1 MSEEEAD
8 KEHLVKKQEDEDD
21 ETVHEKK
28 RAKDT
33 DKWYQSMLW
42 KKLGEPLCILCV
54 TTGIILLCYLYCI
67 PCLFGIIL
75 FSFCF
80 CISIPILNYPL
91 WVAIAILIIQGYTLS
106 NKPFTLTW
114 QGAF

>member
-1 MSEEEAD
+1 MTDTDED
-8 KEHLVKKQEDEDD
+8 KEPLVKHTDEK
-21 ETVHEKK
+21 ELEHTHEKK
-28 RAKDT
+28 KAQET

-42 KKLGEPLCILCV
+42 KKLGEPLTILCV
-54 TTGIILLCYLYCI
+54 TTGIIVLCYLYCV
-67 PCLFGIIL
+67 PCLFGIII

-91 WVAIAILIIQGYTLS
+91 WIAILILLIQGYTLS